1 MQKIYLEKVIRL
13 QHPLQELLAMS
24 VDESINYKIENEG
37 IRAVGNLI
45 IKGEY
50 QNNNKHTFEEVLE
63 LDILATFDKII
74 DQRDFCIKVEDF
86 DYVINKDKISV
97 TIEAS
102 VQGVVT
108 GEDRYVQD
116 HQQVEEIESLMK
128 KDPLLQVDAQP
139 ITDLRVDPIQ
149 TTAKE
154 TKQVQEDKATKQ
166 VQEDKTIKQ
175 VKVDVDTSSK
185 QHKGEGEHQMEDK
198 KVEVVASSDDT
209 PVNVSPKEDKKVAL
223 EENEHIQAVAKDIDD
238 QLEEAVYENK
248 ARPIFQDTNDSVGT
262 YYLYIVQEED
272 TYQSIAERYAGDEL
286 TIKEYNQ
293 NRELEKGCVL
303 IIPYAP

>member
-149 TTAKE
+149 TTGKE
-154 TKQVQEDKATKQ
+154 TKQ

-209 PVNVSPKEDKKVAL
+209 PVNVSSKEDKKVAL